1 VKNLRFKYLDLNIHI
16 LHLSQCVGFSVWEY
30 LDLKARRAMLNAV
43 FTGSTLQR
51 STLRVWMTGLL
62 LGAIASFLFFLG
74 SADAAETIILN
85 YRDTRTSVP
94 NQDFVAFVNSTD
106 VPEDVQA
113 YFQKIPLTLEESREL
128 LTKPLIPKIRLTL
141 DSHLNQFLA
150 LQLNK
155 LMGEPYGR
163 ESLDALQTVVVS
175 ALADDRSFS
184 ILELINEYPEPV
196 VKVYLGRLSQVHRDV
211 DLFIGRIQPLL
222 RQADGLLEDLVCE
235 CEIETPGP
243 ALMTAQGSAQGSA
256 LLTSAKSAPCDRK
269 DLGAGLTQVQFDRK
283 PDIATAMQP
292 GRQFGAIE
300 ALAEPQRF
308 KTAELRA
315 QTSSG
320 YTPPRIAQD
329 VVITFGPLARSISI
343 DDLTTL
349 AETGSSSRSLKSLLG
364 LAKISPDSFRSIL
377 SQQLK
382 VRAAFLDKNLNNVLG
397 EFALFEMGQVVG
409 TGFGQANIPA
419 MRSTLILS
427 AQDDDHISLIEFLQN
442 YPLQQVYLDGA
453 KLASLANLA
462 KGSGGVQNL
471 AITEV
476 QGLENFLVGVQAAIA
491 EQVCNCGSDS

>member
-1 VKNLRFKYLDLNIHI
+1 
-16 LHLSQCVGFSVWEY
+16 
-30 LDLKARRAMLNAV
+30 MLNAV
-43 FTGSTLQR
+43 FTGSTLQK
-51 STLRVWMTGLL
+51 STLRVWITGLL

-85 YRDTRTSVP
+85 YRDIRTSVP
-94 NQDFVAFVNSTD
+94 NQDFTAFVNNTD
-106 VPEDVQA
+106 VPENVQA
-113 YFQKIPLTLEESREL
+113 YFQQIPLTLEESRNL

-163 ESLDALQTVVVS
+163 ESLDSLESVVVS

-184 ILELINEYPEPV
+184 ILELINEYPESV

-222 RQADGLLEDLVCE
+222 RQSDGLLEDLVCE

-243 ALMTAQGSAQGSA
+243 ALMTAQESAQGSAQGSANA

-269 DLGAGLTQVQFDRK
+269 DLSAETAGLMQVQFDRK
-283 PDIATAMQP
+283 PDSAMAMQP
-292 GRQFGAIE
+292 GTQFAAIE
-300 ALAEPQRF
+300 TLAEPQRL
-308 KTAELRA
+308 KTAELVA

-320 YTPPRIAQD
+320 YTPPRVAQE

-343 DDLTTL
+343 GDLTTL
-349 AETGSSSRSLKSLLG
+349 AETGSSSRSLRSLLS
-364 LAKISPDSFRSIL
+364 LAKVSPDSFRSIL
-377 SQQLK
+377 SQQIK
-382 VRAAFLDKNLNNVLG
+382 VKAAFLDKTLNNVLG

-427 AQDDDHISLIEFLQN
+427 AQGDEHISLIEFLQN

-453 KLASLANLA
+453 KLASLTSLV
-462 KGSGGVQNL
+462 KRSGGVQNL
-471 AITEV
+471 VINEA

-491 EQVCNCGSDS
+491 EQICNCGGES